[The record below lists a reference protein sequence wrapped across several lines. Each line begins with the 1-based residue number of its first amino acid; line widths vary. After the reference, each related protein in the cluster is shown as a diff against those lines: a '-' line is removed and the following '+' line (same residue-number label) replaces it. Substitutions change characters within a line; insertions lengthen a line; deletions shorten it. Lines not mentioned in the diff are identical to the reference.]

1 MITLLKIEPKNLHLI
16 GHGFGAHICILISN
30 KLFQKC
36 IGRTMRVTRTY
47 FVTIGRITLNLNF
60 IVLDISKHETTNL
73 MREGMQK
80 LKNSALISESFHT
93 DIKSYGTPE
102 LIANFEFFVNGG
114 HGQPGCDSKF
124 LDYKV

>member
-1 MITLLKIEPKNLHLI
+1 MITVLKIGPKNLHLI

-36 IGRTMRVTRTY
+36 IGRTKRLTRTY
-47 FVTIGRITLNLNF
+47 FVTIGRTSLNLKF
-60 IVLDISKHETTNL
+60 KVLDISKHETTYL

-80 LKNSALISESFHT
+80 LKNSAFISESFHT
-93 DIKSYGTPE
+93 DVKSYGMPE

-114 HGQPGCDSKF
+114 HGQPGCGNK
-124 LDYKV
+124 